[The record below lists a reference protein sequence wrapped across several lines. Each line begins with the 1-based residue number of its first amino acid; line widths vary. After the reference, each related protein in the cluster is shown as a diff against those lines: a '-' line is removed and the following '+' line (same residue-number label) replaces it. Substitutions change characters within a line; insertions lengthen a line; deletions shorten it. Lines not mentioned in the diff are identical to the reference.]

1 MWAFPRRAFPPI
13 LRAYFDFC
21 RDVQRAGGFKTLLPQ
36 VSYHIGKDSSSLL
49 SYSHDD
55 DVWSLDPIASGD
67 EPGWPAF
74 LDQFN
79 AKCSAWGGKP
89 LFNQTPRLTPGQVQQ
104 AFGNRLQLF
113 EKTRRAFDPY
123 DRMLND
129 YFAALMPSCSATGAP
144 AAHQQG
150 AMAVG
155 ESRA

>member
-1 MWAFPRRAFPPI
+1 
-13 LRAYFDFC
+13 
-21 RDVQRAGGFKTLLPQ
+21 
-36 VSYHIGKDSSSLL
+36 
-49 SYSHDD
+49 
-55 DVWSLDPIASGD
+55 VWSLDPIASGD

-89 LFNQTPRLTPGQVQQ
+89 LFNQTPRLTPPQVQQ